1 MINELE
7 LHVEGRHII
16 VNLRRSRLTVTYT
29 KRSNTPWLIEEP
41 LWTRDDGS
49 NEFRVRALQA
59 ASHKAR
65 EIGWID

>member
-1 MINELE
+1 MNELE

-16 VNLRRSRLTVTYT
+16 VNMRQSRLTLTYT
-29 KRSNTPWLIEEP
+29 KASDAPCIIEEA

-49 NEFRVRALQA
+49 NEFRVKAWEA

>member
-1 MINELE
+1 MNELE

-16 VNLRRSRLTVTYT
+16 VNLRQSRLTVTYT
-29 KRSNTPWLIEEP
+29 KPSDTLCIVEDP

-49 NEFRVRALQA
+49 NEFRVRAWQA